1 MRRTQS
7 IYDKLAKFSRI
18 AEEKKANTTLSKC
31 KYDFSKKQVRLKN
44 HNVKL
49 SLIDDINKQY
59 EYLEDSSMIASYYG
73 YERFD
78 ELEEKFYDFKMEI
91 SEEVDNMAVNSDVG
105 YVKEYATNLTEM
117 LAKLENTAEQLGM
130 SPSELLPDY
139 DEVKQRVDDAPA
151 IYDDFLSKYKD
162 FARLAG
168 LGDFL

>member
-7 IYDKLAKFSRI
+7 IYDKLAKFTK
-18 AEEKKANTTLSKC
+18 AQEKPKTALSKC
-31 KYDFSKKQVRLKN
+31 KYDFSKKKVRLKN

-59 EYLEDSSMIASYYG
+59 EYLEDSSGIASYYG
-73 YERFD
+73 YERLD

-91 SEEVDNMAVNSDVG
+91 SEEVDNMAINSDVG

-117 LAKLENTAEQLGM
+117 LTKLENTAEQLGM

-139 DEVKQRVDDAPA
+139 DEVKQRVDEAPGV
-151 IYDDFLSKYKD
+151 YDDFLSKYKD